1 VTPGPARQRPTRARL
16 ALVVAVGA
24 AAIALVVVL
33 TVGLLRD
40 GVGTGDPLDPWRAV
54 GRVLTD
60 PAAWRIVGLSAV
72 LGAAVTSLVGL
83 LGRGR

>member
-1 VTPGPARQRPTRARL
+1 VTPGPARQRPTRPRL